1 MFSLLRECKKKHK
14 MILELARADF
24 RKRFVGSYFG
34 AVWMFIQP
42 LVTIA
47 IYAFIFGPYGFKSS
61 PPVPNVSYTLWLIP
75 GIVPWFFF
83 SEIMNMNTGIL
94 QEYHYLVKKVVFPIE
109 LLPIIKLLS
118 CLLVHCFFLLVLF
131 LFYLFSGKFPQLS
144 WLQVLYYS
152 FATACFGLGL
162 SYFTSAISVFFKDMQ
177 QIVGIVLQFGIWMV
191 PIMYDELLFTNKAP
205 ILKIFFKLNPFYYI
219 VAGYRDSM
227 ITGNFFFERPGL
239 SLYFWAVTL
248 LLLFV
253 GLRFFRSLRP
263 HFSDVL

>member
-1 MFSLLRECKKKHK
+1 M
-14 MILELARADF
+14 
-24 RKRFVGSYFG
+24 
-34 AVWMFIQP
+34 
-42 LVTIA
+42 
-47 IYAFIFGPYGFKSS
+47 
-61 PPVPNVSYTLWLIP
+61 
-75 GIVPWFFF
+75 
-83 SEIMNMNTGIL
+83 
-94 QEYHYLVKKVVFPIE
+94 KKVVFPIE

-118 CLLVHCFFLLVLF
+118 CLLVHGFFLLVMF
-131 LFYLFSGKFPQLS
+131 LFYLFSGKFPKLS

-227 ITGNFFFERPGL
+227 KTGTEP
-239 SLYFWAVTL
+239 
-248 LLLFV
+248 LFL
-253 GLRFFRSLRP
+253 GGYSFTFICWTAFL
-263 HFSDVL
+263 